1 MEQPD
6 DGLELGTALIYTTVN
21 FTHKFRNV
29 SVTLRAGDWLTGR
42 RGRGRHTLS
51 IEKQT

>member
-6 DGLELGTALIYTTVN
+6 DGLELGPALIYTTVN
-21 FTHKFRNV
+21 FTDKFRNV
-29 SVTLRAGDWLTGR
+29 SVMLRAGDWLAGR

-51 IEKQT
+51 IEKHT